1 MPFTTTD
8 QHIRKAEVALGV
20 RFPASLRER
29 LQRDNGGEI
38 EAADDIWQLFPVQ
51 DTTDRKRLSRTA
63 NHIVRETTEARKW
76 DGFPSTAVA
85 IASNGSGD
93 YLILQDTVGDGVLDD
108 IVLLWTHDDASASP
122 VDVTWQP

>member
-1 MPFTTTD
+1 MPFATTD
-8 QHIRKAEVALGV
+8 EHIRKAEEALGV
-20 RFPASLRER
+20 QLPAVLRER
-29 LQRDNGGEI
+29 LLRDNGGEI

-63 NHIVRETTEARKW
+63 SHIVRETAEARKW
-76 DGFPSTAVA
+76 DGFPSRAIA

-93 YLILQDTVGDGVLDD
+93 YLILQDMAGNGNFADT
-108 IVLLWTHDDASASP
+108 VLLWSHDDASVTP